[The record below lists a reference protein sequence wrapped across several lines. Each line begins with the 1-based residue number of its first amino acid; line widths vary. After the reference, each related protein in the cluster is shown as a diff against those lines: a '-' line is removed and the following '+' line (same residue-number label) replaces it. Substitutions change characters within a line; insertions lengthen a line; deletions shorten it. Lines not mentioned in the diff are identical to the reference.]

1 MKVAMHTFAPPTV
14 RRWPSL
20 LGVVLAYV
28 LVVQALVA
36 PLHALAGV
44 TLEGDRSLAVICLSH
59 EHAAVPDDLPAP
71 PAVMDCCEQGCRSAV
86 SWLAPPLRGIGS
98 VLPVVREIGAQR
110 LDAGLGD
117 GLQPPERS
125 SGQRHPPRAPPV
137 SFAVI

>member
-1 MKVAMHTFAPPTV
+1 MHATGPLTV
-14 RRWPSL
+14 RHWPSL

-44 TLEGDRSLAVICLSH
+44 TLEGDRSLSVICLSH
-59 EHAAVPDDLPAP
+59 EHAVAADEAPAQS
-71 PAVMDCCEQGCRSAV
+71 ADMTCCEIGCLSAV
-86 SWLAPPLRGIGS
+86 SWLAPPFRGVGS

-117 GLQPPERS
+117 GLPPPERS